1 MKNILVLI
9 VGLLSVTAGY
19 CEESEAERSAKQAQL
34 DSNCEGA
41 RKIALDP
48 GKQDVFQECLDK
60 KKDVPVCK
68 NEADRYNGAKA
79 GRGPLFYDLPE
90 CEIAFNYKKSQ

>member
-1 MKNILVLI
+1 MKNILVLM

-19 CEESEAERSAKQAQL
+19 CEEGEAERSAKQAQL
-34 DSNCEGA
+34 DSKCEGA
-41 RKIALDP
+41 RQIALAP

-68 NEADRYNGAKA
+68 HEADIYNGARA